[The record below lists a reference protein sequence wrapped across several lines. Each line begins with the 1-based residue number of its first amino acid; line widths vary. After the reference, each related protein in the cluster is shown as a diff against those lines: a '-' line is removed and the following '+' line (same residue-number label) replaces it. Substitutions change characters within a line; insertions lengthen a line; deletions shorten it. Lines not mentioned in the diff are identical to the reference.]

1 MTLQSTT
8 STIPATAPPSAR
20 AGGLT
25 PAENTGAPLV
35 AFGYARTA
43 ERHGWEATVE
53 SVRPSGYKIGR

>member
-1 MTLQSTT
+1 ML
-8 STIPATAPPSAR
+8 R
-20 AGGLT
+20 GRRGGGLRRVLYLVHAPA

-53 SVRPSGYKIGR
+53 SVRPSGSKIGR